1 MKRISFIA
9 RDLSRLLATYGR
21 SWVFWQALIR
31 IWLALMIL
39 FAALEIPA
47 FLRSMQVDRERVAEI
62 IEGRKR
68 FSGQTVSRLL
78 DLANRILSATT
89 AAESEMLLG
98 LIRTK
103 NPSFPGIVGLASL
116 RPSPDASAFVIEQE
130 AARSPDMLIS
140 RLAHGTA
147 MTDLLARARTEQR
160 PCMTGLFRAPGPPGE
175 SDKVLVGF
183 AYRIPGPTNALSP
196 QNPLSAL
203 NPSKPGMLALV
214 VDLKAWFRENGMPDA
229 LQALNFYISNDPP
242 DGIIVS
248 MNRDPN
254 AEGDNSQSYLPVE
267 LGPNPDDPL
276 RGWTYI
282 GSAKPRPADAGP
294 IPPVPSKNA
303 RSRVVVF
310 DSFSNHPLRIYID
323 VPPKFLQSRAQLLV
337 LYNLPLRLA
346 LTTLISVLL
355 AFMWVLF
362 SAGNQQMRRL
372 AEAQQ
377 TITRLNLHRTMIQQ
391 ELHDHI
397 IQNLTML
404 GIQVAASSPKDQ
416 AGFQA
421 TRGAVLKQLDY
432 LRGELRRLLMD
443 GTQRLDSFDEMV
455 SQIQSICRHLESQ
468 SSSRCELKASNP
480 ANCLLNPEVLFRSCR
495 FVEELIS
502 NAIRHGAAKRIEIAI
517 ATDAARSVLHIE
529 VSDDGNGFDPENY
542 RPGFGLQSMAA
553 FARRSRGSLRV
564 NRRQPRGMSVELVV
578 PFGSTAPRNPIP
590 ESLS

>member
-1 MKRISFIA
+1 LKRTSFIA
-9 RDLSRLLATYGR
+9 RDISRLLASYWR

-68 FSGQTVSRLL
+68 FSGQSVSRFL
-78 DLANRILSATT
+78 DLANRILSATS
-89 AAESEMLLG
+89 AAESETLLS
-98 LIRTK
+98 LIRTR

-116 RPSPDASAFVIEQE
+116 RASPDASGFVIDQE
-130 AARSPDMLIS
+130 ASRSPDMLIS
-140 RLAHGTA
+140 RLAHGKE
-147 MTDLLARARTEQR
+147 MTDLLARARTDPK

-175 SDKVLVGF
+175 PDKILLGL
-183 AYRIPGPTNALSP
+183 AYRIPEFTNALSGP
-196 QNPLSAL
+196 
-203 NPSKPGMLALV
+203 NPSKSSMLALV
-214 VDLKAWFRENGMPDA
+214 VDMKAWFRENGMPEA

-254 AEGDNSQSYLPVE
+254 AEDDDSQSYLPVE
-267 LGPNPDDPL
+267 LGPNPGNPL

-282 GSAKPRPADAGP
+282 GLAKPRPADADP

-303 RSRVVVF
+303 RSREIMF
-310 DSFSNHPLRIYID
+310 DGFSNHPLRIYVD
-323 VPPKFLQSRAQLLV
+323 VPSRFLQSRAQLLV
-337 LYNLPLRLA
+337 LHNLPLRLA

-355 AFMWVLF
+355 ACMWVLF

-404 GIQVAASSPKDQ
+404 GIQVAAASPKDQ

-443 GTQRLDSFDEMV
+443 GTQRLESFDEMV

-468 SSSRCELKASNP
+468 SSARCELKASNP
-480 ANCLLNPEVLFRSCR
+480 DRCLLNPEVLFRSCR

-517 ATDAARSVLHIE
+517 RTDAARSVLHIE

-578 PFGSTAPRNPIP
+578 PFGSTAPRTPIP

>member
-1 MKRISFIA
+1 MTLYPSILRELAVIV
-9 RDLSRLLATYGR
+9 ATYSR
-21 SWVFWQALIR
+21 RWIFWQALIR

-47 FLRSMQVDRERVAEI
+47 FLRSVQVDRDRVAEI
-62 IEGRKR
+62 IQGRKR
-68 FSGQTVSRLL
+68 FSGQSVSRLL
-78 DLANRILSATT
+78 DLANRILSATN
-89 AAESEMLLG
+89 AAESDTLLG
-98 LIRTK
+98 LIRTR
-103 NPSFPGIVGLASL
+103 NPSFPGIVGLARL
-116 RPSPDASAFVIEQE
+116 RASPDASAFVIEQE

-140 RLAHGTA
+140 RLAHGKE
-147 MTDLLARARTEQR
+147 MTDLLARARTDQK

-175 SDKVLVGF
+175 PDKILLGF
-183 AYRIPGPTNALSP
+183 AYRVPGPTNALSTP
-196 QNPLSAL
+196 

-214 VDLKAWFRENGMPDA
+214 VDMKAWFRENGMPEA

-242 DGIIVS
+242 DGIFVS

-254 AEGDNSQSYLPVE
+254 AEDDDSQSYLPVE
-267 LGPNPDDPL
+267 LGPNPGNPL

-282 GSAKPRPADAGP
+282 GSAKPRPADEEP
-294 IPPVPSKNA
+294 IPPVPSKDA
-303 RSRVVVF
+303 RSREIMF
-310 DSFSNHPLRIYID
+310 DGFSNHPLRIYVD
-323 VPPKFLQSRAQLLV
+323 VPSKFLQSRAQLLV

-404 GIQVAASSPKDQ
+404 GIQVAAASPKDQ

-443 GTQRLDSFDEMV
+443 GTQRLESFDEMV

-468 SSSRCELKASNP
+468 SSARCELKASNP
-480 ANCLLNPEVLFRSCR
+480 DNCLLNPEVLFRSCR

-578 PFGSTAPRNPIP
+578 PFGSTAPRTPIP

>member
-1 MKRISFIA
+1 MF
-9 RDLSRLLATYGR
+9 
-21 SWVFWQALIR
+21 
-31 IWLALMIL
+31 
-39 FAALEIPA
+39 
-47 FLRSMQVDRERVAEI
+47 
-62 IEGRKR
+62 
-68 FSGQTVSRLL
+68 
-78 DLANRILSATT
+78 
-89 AAESEMLLG
+89 
-98 LIRTK
+98 
-103 NPSFPGIVGLASL
+103 
-116 RPSPDASAFVIEQE
+116 
-130 AARSPDMLIS
+130 
-140 RLAHGTA
+140 
-147 MTDLLARARTEQR
+147 
-160 PCMTGLFRAPGPPGE
+160 
-175 SDKVLVGF
+175 
-183 AYRIPGPTNALSP
+183 
-196 QNPLSAL
+196 
-203 NPSKPGMLALV
+203 
-214 VDLKAWFRENGMPDA
+214 
-229 LQALNFYISNDPP
+229 
-242 DGIIVS
+242 DG
-248 MNRDPN
+248 
-254 AEGDNSQSYLPVE
+254 
-267 LGPNPDDPL
+267 
-276 RGWTYI
+276 
-282 GSAKPRPADAGP
+282 
-294 IPPVPSKNA
+294 
-303 RSRVVVF
+303 
-310 DSFSNHPLRIYID
+310 FSNHPLRIYID
-323 VPPKFLQSRAQLLV
+323 VPSKFLQSRAQLLV

-404 GIQVAASSPKDQ
+404 GIQVAAASPKDQ

-432 LRGELRRLLMD
+432 LRSELRRLLMD
-443 GTQRLDSFDEMV
+443 GTQRLESFDEMV

-468 SSSRCELKASNP
+468 SSARCELKASNP
-480 ANCLLNPEVLFRSCR
+480 DNCLLNPEVLFRSCR

-517 ATDAARSVLHIE
+517 RTDAARSVLHIE

-578 PFGSTAPRNPIP
+578 PFGSTAPRTPTP